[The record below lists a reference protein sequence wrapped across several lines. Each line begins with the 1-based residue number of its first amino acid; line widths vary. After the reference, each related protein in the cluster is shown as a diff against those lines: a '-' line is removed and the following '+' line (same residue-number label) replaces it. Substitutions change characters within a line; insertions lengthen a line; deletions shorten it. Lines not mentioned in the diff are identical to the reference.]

1 MRVLYYDCF
10 SGISGDMNLGA
21 MIDLGVETSFLRSE
35 LGKINLKG
43 WDLIVEK
50 DQRHGIRGTKVTVKQ
65 LVHEHAHRHL
75 SDIRMII
82 GNSSLSDPV
91 KKLSME
97 IFMKIATAESSVHG
111 IPVEEVHF
119 HEVGAIDSIIDIT
132 GAAICFDSL
141 HVEAVYVSEVEL
153 GGGFVNCDHG
163 KLPVPAPAT
172 IEIIKGIPVRTGGVD
187 FEATTPTGAAIIS
200 VLGTEFGP
208 TLPLK
213 IEKTAY
219 GIGHKDHPGI
229 PNLLR
234 VSIGETIS
242 APGSGHKAIL
252 IESNID
258 DMNPEFYEYISE
270 RLFTAGASDV
280 YCYQIIMKKGRPGI
294 VLSVICEPGLE
305 DQIKEIIF
313 TESTTLGLRTIDF
326 EKDTLVREFS
336 KLKTSYGEVTV
347 KRSFYNGKEVSAKPE
362 YDECKR
368 IAQESDI
375 PIKEV
380 YNNIISL
387 LIQNKL

>member
-1 MRVLYYDCF
+1 
-10 SGISGDMNLGA
+10 MNLGA
-21 MIDLGVETSFLRSE
+21 MIALGVEVSYLKGE
-35 LGKINLKG
+35 LEKLNLGG
-43 WDLIVEK
+43 WDLVAET
-50 DQRHGIRGTKVTVKQ
+50 DQRHGIKGTKVTVRQ
-65 LVHEHAHRHL
+65 LVHEHTHRHL
-75 SDIRMII
+75 ADIKNII
-82 GNSSLSDPV
+82 EGSSLSDSV

-97 IFMKIATAESSVHG
+97 IFMRIATAESAVHG

-132 GAAICFDSL
+132 GAAICYDAL
-141 HVEAVYVSEVEL
+141 RPDAVYVSEIEL

-187 FEATTPTGAAIIS
+187 FEATTPTGAAILS
-200 VLGTEFGP
+200 VLATEFCP
-208 TLPLK
+208 VHALK

-219 GIGHKDHPGI
+219 GVGHKDHPEV

-234 VSIGETIS
+234 VSIGETVTASIT
-242 APGSGHKAIL
+242 GHKAIL

-280 YCYQIIMKKGRPGI
+280 YYSQIIMKKGRPGV
-294 VLSVICEPGLE
+294 VLSVICESGSE
-305 DQIKEIIF
+305 EKIREIIF
-313 TESTTLGLRTIDF
+313 TESTTLGLRTFDF
-326 EKDTLVREFS
+326 KKDTLTREFS
-336 KLKTSYGEVTV
+336 KLNTRYGEVTV

-368 IAQESDI
+368 IAQERDI
-375 PIKEV
+375 PLKEV
-380 YNNIISL
+380 CNNIISL
-387 LIQNKL
+387 LTRKE